1 MVNNKFAW
9 VPIVVPNRRYRN
21 RPNGGVFAGIILLF
35 IFGFLFFVIFNRFNG
50 FSMPIFVIIGSFSV
64 FLIIIS
70 VIVAIVASMS
80 SNYKKPKEE
89 YIKSYQFQPQNQ
101 TNQPN
106 PYIIRNSVSK
116 QPEEPIYKQIKREIP
131 IITEINYCRYCG
143 SKIDRDA
150 VFCHMCGTKL

>member
-9 VPIVVPNRRYRN
+9 VPIAVPNKRYRN

-50 FSMPIFVIIGSFSV
+50 FSVPIFFMIGGFSI

-70 VIVAIVASMS
+70 VIIAVAASMS
-80 SNYKKPKEE
+80 STYKKPKEE
-89 YIKSYQFQPQNQ
+89 YVKSYQYQPQNQ
-101 TNQPN
+101 TNQSN
-106 PYIIRNSVSK
+106 PYIIRNSI
-116 QPEEPIYKQIKREIP
+116 PEEYINKEIKGEISVVS
-131 IITEINYCRYCG
+131 EINYCRYCG

-150 VFCHMCGTKL
+150 VYCHMCGTKL